1 MSQSPIK
8 GVIATVSGV
17 IMSVVD
23 SQEWDFR

>member
-1 MSQSPIK
+1 MNHSPIK
-8 GVIATVSGV
+8 GMISIVSGV